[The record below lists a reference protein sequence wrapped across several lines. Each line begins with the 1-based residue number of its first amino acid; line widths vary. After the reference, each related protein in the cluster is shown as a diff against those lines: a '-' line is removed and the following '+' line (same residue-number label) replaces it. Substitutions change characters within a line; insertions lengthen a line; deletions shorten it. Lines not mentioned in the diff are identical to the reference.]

1 MTKIIGL
8 TGGIGS
14 GKTVVAQL
22 FSSKGIPVYT
32 ADVEAKKLMESKAM
46 ILKITKVFGA
56 DILDKHKINRTK
68 LAAVVFNQPE
78 KLTQLNAIVHPEVQ
92 VHFKKWFRKQH
103 THPFIIK
110 EVAILFETGGD
121 KNCDKIITVVAPIAV
136 RLQRVMQ
143 RDQVT
148 KESVLARMNNQWTDE
163 ERILKS
169 DFVIEN
175 TDLEQTKRK
184 VDKILKVLNNL

>member
-1 MTKIIGL
+1 
-8 TGGIGS
+8 
-14 GKTVVAQL
+14 
-22 FSSKGIPVYT
+22 
-32 ADVEAKKLMESKAM
+32 
-46 ILKITKVFGA
+46 
-56 DILDKHKINRTK
+56 
-68 LAAVVFNQPE
+68 
-78 KLTQLNAIVHPEVQ
+78 
-92 VHFKKWFRKQH
+92 
-103 THPFIIK
+103 
-110 EVAILFETGGD
+110 
-121 KNCDKIITVVAPIAV
+121 
-136 RLQRVMQ
+136 MQ

>member
-22 FSSKGIPVYT
+22 FSSKGIPVYI

-46 ILKITKVFGA
+46 VLKITKVFGA
-56 DILDKHKINRTK
+56 DIVDNHKINRTK

-92 VHFKKWFRKQH
+92 VHFKKWLQKQH
-103 THPFIIK
+103 THPFIVK

-121 KNCDKIITVVAPIAV
+121 KNCDKIISVVAPIAM

-184 VDKILKVLNNL
+184 VDEILKVLNNL